1 MMNYSAL
8 FPWRRLEKGQGFFIP
23 CVNTEEVRLAGLNE
37 ALRQRVRSE
46 SQAAKR
52 LARPCNKPSKRLQ
65 PKPGEVWP

>member
-37 ALRQRVRSE
+37 ALRQRVFGARAY
-46 SQAAKR
+46 AAIKDG
-52 LARPCNKPSKRLQ
+52 LM
-65 PKPGEVWP
+65 GVWFFR